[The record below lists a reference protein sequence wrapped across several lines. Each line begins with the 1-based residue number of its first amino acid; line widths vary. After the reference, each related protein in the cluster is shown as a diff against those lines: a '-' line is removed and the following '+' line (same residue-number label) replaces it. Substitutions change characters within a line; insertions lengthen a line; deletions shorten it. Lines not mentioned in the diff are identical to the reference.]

1 VGFRETSEHLTIK
14 KDGMPCGVHH
24 SWILIASVAL
34 AAGADPYVEGEV
46 IVTLKPPA
54 VPGEARAG
62 VSRQAFNLSKRYDAL
77 SKARSGEVG
86 LVREPNETTA
96 QLITR
101 LRKDPAVESVEP
113 NYLWRISSTPNDPR
127 FQEQW
132 SLKNTGQIV
141 GGTPGTSGADVSFV
155 PSRPLARVPFKAP
168 VVAVLD
174 TGIDRQHPDLTKNL
188 WRNPEEIPFNGLDD
202 DGNGFIDDAYGYD
215 FAGFS
220 GSVTDAGSHGTHV
233 AGIIAATGNNAYGVA
248 GVYDEV
254 RLMTLKGSSNGT
266 TISLS
271 AEMAGYNY
279 AIMMKNRGVNV
290 VAVNASF
297 NGGTYSNAQRNAIVA
312 LGNAGIVLVNSAGN
326 NSRSNDIFETYPANY
341 RLPNMIVVAS
351 TTAKDE
357 LAATSNHGLLV
368 DLAAPGA
375 TILSTIPGSVTS
387 ASLKVGETLY
397 GANPLLF
404 PEATANPVSGQ
415 VIDCARGK
423 VGEFPLSVS
432 GNIALIERGDINFS
446 AKLQNARAAGAKAV
460 IFYNN
465 VSGAA
470 LFSPDAEGNWLPAC
484 GIGMADGLEIKAALP
499 LSATLS
505 VNHSNNYGTL
515 SGTSMAAP
523 HVTAAVAIAAA
534 AFPEE
539 SVNARVQRVIA
550 SVDVKSSLTGKTAN
564 SGRLNLQRLL
574 DSDLNSLPNWWEH
587 LYFNQETGTHPNGD
601 SDHDGMTNRNEF
613 LAGTIPTDSQSVFR
627 SLSATWDENGAT
639 VSWTSVPEKTYQ
651 VYYSESLEEESWL
664 SDLPGSLVTAGK
676 DQATMHYTDL
686 SAPPTKRFY
695 RVKLV
700 TP

>member
-1 VGFRETSEHLTIK
+1 
-14 KDGMPCGVHH
+14 MPRGLRYF
-24 SWILIASVAL
+24 WIWMAT
-34 AAGADPYVEGEV
+34 AAFAAAADPYVEGEA
-46 IVTLKPPA
+46 IVTFKPQMA
-54 VPGEARAG
+54 GAEAKARL
-62 VSRQAFNLSKRYDAL
+62 VRPSVKLSKRYDAL
-77 SKARSGEVG
+77 SRARSRDVG
-86 LVREPNETTA
+86 LVREPGETTA
-96 QLITR
+96 QLIAR
-101 LRKDPAVESVEP
+101 LQQDPTVESAEP
-113 NYLWRISSTPNDPR
+113 NYLWKISSSPNDPR

-132 SLKNTGQIV
+132 SLKNTGQMAGSIQ
-141 GGTPGTSGADVSFV
+141 GTGGADVSFL
-155 PSRPLARVPFKAP
+155 PSRSLAKTPFKAP

-188 WRNPEEIPFNGLDD
+188 WRNPDEIPFNGIDD

-220 GSVTDAGSHGTHV
+220 GSVSDAGSHGTHV
-233 AGIIAATGNNAYGVA
+233 AGIIAATSHNANGVA
-248 GVYDEV
+248 GVYDEA

-266 TISLS
+266 TISLA
-271 AEMAGYNY
+271 AEIAGYNY
-279 AIMMKNRGVNV
+279 AMMMKNRGVNV

-297 NGGTYSNAQRNAIVA
+297 NGVTYSNTQRNAIVA

-326 NSRSNDIFETYPANY
+326 NNRSNDIFETYPANY

-387 ASLKVGETLY
+387 VSLQVGATLY
-397 GANPLLF
+397 GAFPLEY
-404 PEATANPVSGQ
+404 PEATAEPVSGQ
-415 VIDCARGK
+415 VVDCARGK

-432 GNIALIERGDINFS
+432 GNIALIERGDILFS
-446 AKLQNARAAGAKAV
+446 TKLSNARAAGAKAV
-460 IFYNN
+460 IIYNN
-465 VSGAA
+465 VAGAG
-470 LFSPDAEGNWLPAC
+470 LFSPEAEGNWLPAC
-484 GIGMADGLEIKAALP
+484 SISMADGLQIKAALP

-505 VNHSNNYGTL
+505 VNHSNNYGTM

-523 HVTAAVAIAAA
+523 HVTAAVAMAAA

-539 SVNARVQRVIA
+539 SVQARVQRVIA
-550 SVDVKSSLTGKTAN
+550 SVDVKSSLAGMTAN

-574 DSDLNSLPNWWEH
+574 DSDLNAMPNWWEH
-587 LYFNQETGTHPNGD
+587 LHFNHETGTAPEGD
-601 SDHDGMTNRNEF
+601 ADHDGMTNRNEF
-613 LAGTIPTDSQSVFR
+613 LAGTLPTDSQSVFK
-627 SLSATWDENGAT
+627 SLAATWEGSSAT
-639 VSWTSVPEKTYQ
+639 VSWTSVPGKTYQ
-651 VYYSESLEEESWL
+651 VYYSESLEDESWL
-664 SDLPGSLVTAGK
+664 SDLPGSLLTAGEG
-676 DQATMHYTDL
+676 QLTMNYTDF

>member
-1 VGFRETSEHLTIK
+1 MATTAF
-14 KDGMPCGVHH
+14 
-24 SWILIASVAL
+24 

-46 IVTLKPPA
+46 IVTFKPQA
-54 VPGEARAG
+54 AGSEAKAG
-62 VSRQAFNLSKRYDAL
+62 LARPTVKFSRRYDAL
-77 SKARSGEVG
+77 SKARSREVG

-96 QLITR
+96 QLIAR
-101 LRKDPAVESVEP
+101 LQKDPAVESVEP
-113 NYLWRISSTPNDPR
+113 NYLWRISSTPNDPH

-141 GGTPGTSGADVSFV
+141 GSIQGTSDADVSFV
-155 PSRPLARVPFKAP
+155 PSRALVKHPLQPP

-188 WRNPEEIPFNGLDD
+188 WRNPGEIPFNGLDD

-215 FAGFS
+215 FVGLS
-220 GSVTDAGSHGTHV
+220 GSVTDSGSHGTHV
-233 AGIIAATGNNAYGVA
+233 AGIIAATSNNATGVA
-248 GVYDEV
+248 GVYDEA

-271 AEMAGYNY
+271 AEIAGYNY

-297 NGGTYSNAQRNAIVA
+297 NGGTYSNTQRNAIVA

-375 TILSTIPGSVTS
+375 TILSTIPGIVTS
-387 ASLKVGETLY
+387 ASLKIGNTLY
-397 GANPLLF
+397 GAYPLQY
-404 PEATANPVSGQ
+404 PEATADPVTGQ

-432 GNIALIERGDINFS
+432 GNIALIERGDILFS
-446 AKLQNARAAGAKAV
+446 TKLQNARAAGAKAV

-465 VSGAA
+465 VAGAD

-484 GIGMADGLEIKAALP
+484 SISMADGLQIKAALP
-499 LSATLS
+499 ISATLS
-505 VNHSNNYGTL
+505 VNHSNNYGTMG
-515 SGTSMAAP
+515 GTSMAAP

-539 SVNARVQRVIA
+539 SVETRVQRVIA
-550 SVDVKSSLTGKTAN
+550 SVEVKSSLAGKTAN

-574 DSDLNSLPNWWEH
+574 DSDLNEMPNWWEH
-587 LYFNQETGTHPNGD
+587 LHFNHETGTAPDGD
-601 SDHDGMTNRNEF
+601 ADHDGMTNRHEF
-613 LAGTIPTDSQSVFR
+613 LAGTIPTDSQSVFK
-627 SLSATWDENGAT
+627 SLAATWEGSSAT
-639 VSWTSVPEKTYQ
+639 VSWTSVPGKTYQ

-664 SDLPGSLVTAGK
+664 SDLPDSLLTAGE
-676 DQATMHYTDL
+676 DQVTLHYTDF